1 MSFEEQLLEAI
12 DEAFSSIGEGCIQAI
27 YYHLEKKYKLTKQN
41 IPSQIE
47 KFSEAI
53 ESIFYLGGKVLEIR
67 IINNLYRKM
76 ECSFPYLF
84 NKKSLDFVNY
94 VESARSV
101 FISHTEERGIR
112 QRRIKLAE
120 CG

>member
-12 DEAFSSIGEGCIQAI
+12 DEAFSSIGEGCRQAI
-27 YYHLEKKYKLTKQN
+27 YYHLEKKYKLAKQN

-53 ESIFYLGGKVLEIR
+53 ERIFDVGAKVLEIR

-84 NKKSLDFVNY
+84 NKNSLDFINY
-94 VESARSV
+94 VESARRV
-101 FISHTEERGIR
+101 FNSHNEEMGMRH
-112 QRRIKLAE
+112 QRIKLAE